1 MLTPA
6 EKSGLAG
13 LRLAGRVQRAASSVP
28 PEQLARLIENIKSA
42 SARRRL
48 IYQYEGTTE
57 LIRIMPYPVTV
68 RPEQQS
74 YVHSVSL
81 TIINA
86 LKRFPDLYAA
96 SEAARDLLRLS
107 PVEEQW
113 LQECWTPAHRDNT
126 PIYARL
132 DAVVDFTS
140 PMWKDSLKFL
150 EPNLSG
156 VGGVHLAPSCD
167 EVVAEVVVPE
177 LTRIDPTIDLTRAP
191 DMRDLL
197 IQELLDHLEIIG
209 RPRGNIA
216 LIDPK
221 YVHDGPDEQDIL
233 AQSYALKH
241 GVTVVHADPAELTL
255 KNREVYYRDTRVDI
269 AYRDYTIL
277 DLVARANQG
286 VDINPVKTLFRE
298 NRIISSIAAELDQKS
313 CWEVLTEPAIAQK
326 FLTPDER
333 QVVRR
338 HIPWTRIISDR
349 RTTDPMGEGV
359 ELLKF
364 IRESQDSL
372 VLKPNRSYGGT
383 GVVIG
388 PSASESEWD
397 AALQAA
403 VTDKERWVVQQLAV
417 IPVYEFPVV
426 ESSGEVSMEPFHVVM
441 GFAATRY
448 GVGWMT
454 RASQKQVV
462 NVAQHGGMCGVMV
475 GG

>member
-6 EKSGLAG
+6 EQSGLAG
-13 LRLAGRVQRAASSVP
+13 SRLAGRVQRAVSRIPATRMA
-28 PEQLARLIENIKSA
+28 QLIENVRSA

-57 LIRIMPYPVTV
+57 LIRIMPCPVTV

-74 YVHSVSL
+74 YVHSVSQ

-86 LKRFPDLYAA
+86 LKRFPDLYFGDFT
-96 SEAARDLLRLS
+96 ARELLRLS
-107 PVEEQW
+107 PIEEQW
-113 LQECWTPAHRDNT
+113 LLECWSSAHRENT
-126 PIYARL
+126 PMYARL
-132 DAVVDFTS
+132 DAVVDFSS
-140 PMWKDSLKFL
+140 PMWKDSLQFL

-167 EVVAEVVVPE
+167 EVIAEEVVPALVE
-177 LTRIDPTIDLTRAP
+177 LDPAIDLARVP

-197 IQELLDHLEIIG
+197 IQELLDHLEVLG
-209 RPRGNIA
+209 RARGNIA

-233 AQSYALKH
+233 AQSYTQKH
-241 GVTVVHADPAELTL
+241 GVTVVHADPSELVL
-255 KNREVYYRDTRVDI
+255 RDGEVFWRDTRIDI
-269 AYRDYTIL
+269 AYRDYTVL
-277 DLVARANQG
+277 DLVARANEG
-286 VDINPVKTLFRE
+286 VDIRAVKTLFQQ
-298 NRIISSIAAELDQKS
+298 NRIVSSIAAELDQKS
-313 CWEVLTEPAIAQK
+313 CWEVLTDPAITQK

-333 QVVRR
+333 QVARR
-338 HIPWTRIISDR
+338 HIPWTRIVSDR
-349 RTTDPMGEGV
+349 RTTDPYGEGV
-359 ELLKF
+359 DLLTYT
-364 IRESQDSL
+364 RESQESL

-388 PSASESEWD
+388 PSVEPGEWD
-397 AALQAA
+397 AAINTA
-403 VTDKERWVVQQLAV
+403 VTSKDRWVVQQLAR
-417 IPVYEFPVV
+417 IPVYDFPVIDD
-426 ESSGEVSMEPFHVVM
+426 SGDVSMEPFHVVM

-448 GVGWMT
+448 GVGWMV